1 MITNVKALEI
11 LDSRGI
17 PTIEVELE
25 LDNQFI
31 GCAKVPSGT
40 STGKYEALEIRDTLS
55 KNYLGKGVASCV
67 NKINTSI
74 KKQLLNKEF
83 NSAVELDQY
92 LIHLDGTKNKSKL
105 GANTI
110 LAISLSFVDALSKKQ
125 GCPIYKYIG
134 GENATY
140 LPVPMMNL
148 INGGTHAN
156 NEIDFQEY
164 MLVPYGFKTFKDA
177 LRASAEVFQTLQK
190 HLKELNHITSVGL
203 EGGFAPN
210 CIDNEEPLNLLIEAI
225 EKAGYKPYK
234 HFGISLDVAASELY
248 DKEEKIYK
256 INKRKYTSDELIE
269 YYEYLVETYP
279 ILSIEDGLDETD
291 YEGWKKLT
299 DKLKDKTILVGD
311 DLFVTNKELL
321 SFGINEK
328 IANSILIKLNQIGSF
343 SETIETINL
352 AKDHNYTPIISHRS
366 GETEDTFI
374 ADLSVGIS
382 SPLIKSGSLSRSE
395 RTAKYNRLLKIE
407 DSLSNPIYQ
416 GENKIFDNIKK
427 RG

>member
-1 MITNVKALEI
+1 MITNIKALEI

-17 PTIEVELE
+17 PTIEVEIE
-25 LDNQFI
+25 LDNQFV

-40 STGKYEALEIRDTLS
+40 STGKYEALEIRDTNS
-55 KNYLGKGVASCV
+55 KHYLGKSVASCI
-67 NKINTSI
+67 NKINNSL
-74 KKQLLNKEF
+74 KKQLINKEF
-83 NSAVELDQY
+83 DSCQELDQF

-110 LAISLSFVDALSKKQ
+110 LAISLAFVNALSKKQ
-125 GCPIYKYIG
+125 NTPIYQYIG
-134 GENATY
+134 GHNATY
-140 LPVPMMNL
+140 LPVPMMNF
-148 INGGTHAN
+148 INGGSHAN

-164 MLVPYGFKTFKDA
+164 MLVPYGFETFKEA

-190 HLKELNHITSVGL
+190 YLKELNHITSVGL

-225 EKAGYKPYK
+225 EKAGYKPFK

-248 DKEEKIYK
+248 DKEEKVYL
-256 INKRKYTSDELIE
+256 INKRKYSSQELIE
-269 YYEYLVETYP
+269 YYEYLVDTYP
-279 ILSIEDGLDETD
+279 IFSIEDGLDETD
-291 YEGWKKLT
+291 YDGWKLLT

-321 SFGINEK
+321 SFGIKEN

-352 AKDHNYTPIISHRS
+352 AKTYDYCPIISHRS

-374 ADLSVGIS
+374 ADLAVGVS
-382 SPLIKSGSLSRSE
+382 SPLIKSGSLYRIP
-395 RTAKYNRLLKIE
+395 A
-407 DSLSNPIYQ
+407 
-416 GENKIFDNIKK
+416 
-427 RG
+427 

>member
-55 KNYLGKGVASCV
+55 KHYFGKGVASCV

-74 KKQLLNKEF
+74 KKHLLNKEF
-83 NSAVELDQY
+83 TSASELDQF

-110 LAISLSFVDALSKKQ
+110 LAISLAFVVALAKKHNN
-125 GCPIYKYIG
+125 PIYKYIG

-148 INGGTHAN
+148 INGGSHAN

-177 LRASAEVFQTLQK
+177 LRASAEVFQTL
-190 HLKELNHITSVGL
+190 
-203 EGGFAPN
+203 
-210 CIDNEEPLNLLIEAI
+210 
-225 EKAGYKPYK
+225 
-234 HFGISLDVAASELY
+234 
-248 DKEEKIYK
+248 
-256 INKRKYTSDELIE
+256 
-269 YYEYLVETYP
+269 
-279 ILSIEDGLDETD
+279 
-291 YEGWKKLT
+291 
-299 DKLKDKTILVGD
+299 
-311 DLFVTNKELL
+311 
-321 SFGINEK
+321 
-328 IANSILIKLNQIGSF
+328 
-343 SETIETINL
+343 
-352 AKDHNYTPIISHRS
+352 
-366 GETEDTFI
+366 
-374 ADLSVGIS
+374 
-382 SPLIKSGSLSRSE
+382 
-395 RTAKYNRLLKIE
+395 
-407 DSLSNPIYQ
+407 
-416 GENKIFDNIKK
+416 
-427 RG
+427 